1 MDLATVSNYTPI
13 SWACDKG
20 HTFIS
25 TKKSVYAAFKK
36 GTPGCP
42 YCSNC
47 AKTVDRLTTLAPA
60 LLEAATKGDLTGAQL
75 WPIVTH
81 LSGGSPGLAQALK
94 RLVKDR
100 ERNPTASVATL
111 LSQQPSAAEDDTDQ
125 PRDQDDTDLDVDAV
139 EQIVQKQ
146 ARRPEDARAAIES
159 IEQQVKA
166 ADPEAELH
174 LNQFIVASLCAGY
187 WADYCRHESTNNRDQ
202 LTALVS
208 SLRATD
214 STSLLWGAVA
224 TKFLQEHDAAAALPI
239 PKGFQ
244 PRGKDRRPLVLSMMQ
259 RLAAYH
265 MTQRQRFG
273 NWSAPGAGKTIAA
286 LYAAAL
292 LKSKLTLIIAP
303 LSVIE
308 NAWVP
313 QIKQCFS
320 RSSVQGTT
328 QKLTWTP
335 DDETTHLCLNY
346 DRLQSDSVADAIKK
360 FAAEHGHRV
369 GLIVFDECHRLKND
383 GKTGQGSAAK
393 RHDAARL
400 LLDELPHAKLLVQTG
415 TPVLTGV
422 AEGIALLEMIE
433 PGITEARKLQRRN
446 SIAGALDLHTAY
458 TLHGVRFRPDY
469 GVAVEQPQVK
479 VNGSTYYGGRHKR
492 TGEVTKYDVV
502 GSLPTAELPLCEL
515 DDATYKKLNEAS
527 QPWQSWL
534 AIERVLTPVRIPAIV
549 AACKPRTVVYSH
561 NTGSSSKDPL
571 IDSIAKAIGKRYR
584 CAVLDGRNPAD
595 RAAIIAKYKQGDI
608 DVLVCS
614 SVLGEGVDGLQDIGS
629 RLVINCPPWTDGAYD
644 QLVARWLRT
653 GQKNTVQVVIPLTHH
668 TRPDGLRVSLDVDRL
683 ARIGHRASIAD
694 AVLDGTIPAT
704 FISESALRDRAIAL
718 LSDA

>member
-1 MDLATVSNYTPI
+1 VAIYQYLSGGYRFHYRCSKHLISNQ
-13 SWACDKG
+13 
-20 HTFIS
+20 
-25 TKKSVYAAFKK
+25 
-36 GTPGCP
+36 
-42 YCSNC
+42 
-47 AKTVDRLTTLAPA
+47 LTTLAPA

-111 LSQQPSAAEDDTDQ
+111 LSQQPSAAAEDDNTS
-125 PRDQDDTDLDVDAV
+125 PTDDTDLDVDAV

-146 ARRPEDARAAIES
+146 ARKPEDARAAIES

-202 LTALVS
+202 LTALVT

-214 STSLLWGAVA
+214 STSLFWGAVA

-346 DRLQSDSVADAIKK
+346 DRLQSEKVADAIKK

-561 NTGSSSKDPL
+561 NTGSSGKDPL

-653 GQKNTVQVVIPLTHH
+653 GQKNTVQVVIPLTYYS
-668 TRPDGLRVSLDVDRL
+668 RPDGLRVSLDVDRL

-704 FISESALRDRAIAL
+704 FISEAALRDRAIAL
-718 LSDA
+718 LSGA